1 MYLDYNSKRY
11 MHSNVNSSTVYN
23 RQDMEAASTDERI
36 KKMDYLAIRKKN
48 ETIKFAATWANLEII
63 TLSQSEKDKYYMVSL
78 TCEI

>member
-1 MYLDYNSKRY
+1 
-11 MHSNVNSSTVYN
+11 MHSNVNSSTIYN

>member
-1 MYLDYNSKRY
+1 

-63 TLSQSEKDKYYMVSL
+63 TLSQSD
-78 TCEI
+78 

>member
-1 MYLDYNSKRY
+1 
-11 MHSNVNSSTVYN
+11 
-23 RQDMEAASTDERI
+23 MEAASTDERI

>member
-1 MYLDYNSKRY
+1 

>member
-1 MYLDYNSKRY
+1 

-23 RQDMEAASTDERI
+23 RQDMVGASTDERI